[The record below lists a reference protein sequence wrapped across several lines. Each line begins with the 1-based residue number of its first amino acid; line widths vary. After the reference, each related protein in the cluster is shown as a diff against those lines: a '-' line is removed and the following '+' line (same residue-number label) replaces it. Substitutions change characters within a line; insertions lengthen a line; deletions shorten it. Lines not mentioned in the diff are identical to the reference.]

1 MEPEVFALL
10 RDSFRSASPSKR
22 VVLFRRSLPLLLLL
36 WCGLIP
42 LFHQPTAFAGTD
54 AGVAI
59 EPRATIQAIA
69 DDFRARLKIS
79 GEVVVTIVPQNDRLV
94 SVGRSR
100 ENPTAFILSFEE
112 SFLRMLDEEELRA
125 VVAHEMGHVWISHN
139 HPFLQT
145 EALANRKAEE
155 LVSRESL
162 ERVYEKVWLHKGER
176 GDLDRL
182 LEAPFVPAEVR

>member
-10 RDSFRSASPSKR
+10 RESFRLASPSKR
-22 VVLFRRSLPLLLLL
+22 VVLFRGSFPLLLLLL

-42 LFHQPTAFAGTD
+42 LHQPTAFAGTD

-59 EPRATIQAIA
+59 EPTATIQAIT

-79 GEVVVTIVPQNDRLV
+79 GEVVVTIVPRNDRLV
-94 SVGRSR
+94 SVERSR

-112 SFLRMLDEEELRA
+112 SFLLLLDEEELRA
-125 VVAHEMGHVWISHN
+125 VVAHEMGHVWIFHN

-145 EALANRKAEE
+145 EALANRKAKE
-155 LVSRESL
+155 LVDRESL
-162 ERVYEKVWLHKGER
+162 VRVYEKVWLHKEES
-176 GDLDRL
+176 GDLDRF
-182 LEAPFVPAEVR
+182 LEAPVPAEVR